1 MPDLKRSL
9 PLAFLIALGAGESP
23 AAISEINDAS
33 NTLRPGSLRNLL
45 IDNNAPVATPQVGEK
60 PLDPSNVRIT
70 QWFNGSFFSCFQG
83 MWRRC

>member
-23 AAISEINDAS
+23 AAISEINDATD
-33 NTLRPGSLRNLL
+33 TLRPGSLRNLL
-45 IDNNAPVATPQVGEK
+45 TDDKAPTAAPQVGGQR
-60 PLDPSNVRIT
+60 LDNSTVRMT